1 MILVG
6 IYKQANQKDCET
18 AMQEIRAIHGSSE
31 NPAESCKQL
40 SAQGTN
46 QSGYYWVLNG
56 RTKSAYRVYCSMESH
71 CNSTGWM

>member
-1 MILVG
+1 MIFVG
-6 IYKQANQKDCET
+6 LYQQANQKYCET
-18 AMQEIRAIHGSSE
+18 AIQEIRAVLGSSE

-56 RTKSAYRVYCSMESH
+56 RTKSAS
-71 CNSTGWM
+71 